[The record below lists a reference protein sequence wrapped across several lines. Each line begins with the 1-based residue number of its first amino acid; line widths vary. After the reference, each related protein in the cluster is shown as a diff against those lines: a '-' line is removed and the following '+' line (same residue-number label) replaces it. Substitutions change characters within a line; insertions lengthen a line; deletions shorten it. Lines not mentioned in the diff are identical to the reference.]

1 MDEAQWGSVTIV
13 GAAILG
19 LILLWAV
26 LKTRRSRKN
35 TPTNERAERATHELY
50 EQEEQRRRDHTDGL

>member
-19 LILLWAV
+19 LILLWVV
-26 LKTRRSRKN
+26 LKTRSKGN
-35 TPTNERAERATHELY
+35 TPANDRAERATHELY
-50 EQEEQRRRDHTDGL
+50 ENEEQRRRDHTDGL